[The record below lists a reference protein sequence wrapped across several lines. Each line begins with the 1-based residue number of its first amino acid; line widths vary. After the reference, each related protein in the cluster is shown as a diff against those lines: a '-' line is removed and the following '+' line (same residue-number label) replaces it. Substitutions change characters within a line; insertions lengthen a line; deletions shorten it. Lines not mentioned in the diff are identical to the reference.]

1 MLSSSAN
8 GIYWMARYMERASF
22 MCRLLHLQSEALVDR
37 PIAEIE
43 LGWQRIYSAIDR
55 SPLGGVQGEDPI
67 EDYNLVDAYFLTD
80 ELTFVRTN
88 AESILS
94 CLTRGRENTRQIRHC
109 ISEQMWTA
117 LNTEYLRIRDIKL
130 TDIWLSSPA
139 TFYAELLAGIDRFN
153 GVATATMYRDE
164 GWHFYRVGQFIE
176 RIQFG
181 CSLLLT
187 QKLLENQNGE
197 LTEASWRSLLRIF
210 HASGAY
216 DRTYSIEIQP
226 DLALD
231 LLVTNRQLPESLLRS
246 VDRVGQEL
254 SSLPDGP
261 NRSTTQ
267 ALRRLAGRL
276 GALLRYDWPDRY
288 DREQVLRQVLIHAR
302 QLHNL
307 LSETYFDY
315 TIQEGRGFV

>member
-1 MLSSSAN
+1 MLSNSAN

-37 PIAEIE
+37 PIGEIQ
-43 LGWQRIYSAIDR
+43 LGWRRIYATIDR
-55 SPLGGVQGEDPI
+55 HPLGGVQGNDPV
-67 EDYNLVDAYFLTD
+67 EDYALVDAYFLTD
-80 ELTFVRTN
+80 ELTFVRSN
-88 AESILS
+88 PESILS
-94 CLTRGRENTRQIRHC
+94 CLDRGRENARQIRHC

-117 LNTEYLRIRDIKL
+117 LNTEYLRIRDIQL
-130 TDIWLSSPA
+130 TDIWLTSPA

-187 QKLLENQNGE
+187 QMTSETRLGDIA
-197 LTEASWRSLLRIF
+197 EASWRSLLRVF

-216 DRTYSIEIQP
+216 DRTYGIEIQP

-231 LLVTNRQLPESLLRS
+231 ILVSNQRLPESLLRS
-246 VDRVGQEL
+246 VERAGQEL
-254 SSLPDGP
+254 SSLHDGP
-261 NRSTTQ
+261 MPDTTH

-276 GALLRYDWPDRY
+276 SALLRYDWPDRD
-288 DREQVLRQVLIHAR
+288 DRAEVITQVLTYAR
-302 QLHNL
+302 QLHVL

-315 TIQEGRGFV
+315 AFQESRRSA